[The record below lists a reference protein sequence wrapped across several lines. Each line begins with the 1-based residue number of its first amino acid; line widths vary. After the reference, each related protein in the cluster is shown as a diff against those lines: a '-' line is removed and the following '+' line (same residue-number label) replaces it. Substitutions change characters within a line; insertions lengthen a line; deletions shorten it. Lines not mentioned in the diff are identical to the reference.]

1 MTTSNETPYFAFK
14 GDRLVAEGA
23 PSQVALQLK
32 AEQGEERLRRGEIL
46 VFSGSDGRQID
57 LHLVGSEADAD
68 LRVRLAV
75 TDELVAAPEGVA
87 GAIDTDPPKRGRGRP
102 RLGVVGREIT
112 LLPRHWEW
120 LDRQRGGA
128 SATLR
133 RLVDAERKATVT
145 QDEQRLSQDRT
156 NRFLSAMAGDLAGC
170 EDATRARY
178 AGDRAG
184 FEVASVSW
192 CADIRRVAMQLA
204 DAAFG

>member
-23 PSQVALQLK
+23 PSQVGLQLK

-57 LHLVGSEADAD
+57 LHLVGSDADAD

-75 TDELVAAPEGVA
+75 TDEFVAAPEGFA

-133 RLVDAERKATVT
+133 RLVDAERKATVS

-156 NRFLSAMAGDLAGC
+156 NRFLSAMAGDLAGF
-170 EDATRARY
+170 EDATRALY

-184 FEVASVSW
+184 FEAASASW
-192 CADIRRVAMQLA
+192 CADLRRVAMQLA

>member
-1 MTTSNETPYFAFK
+1 
-14 GDRLVAEGA
+14 
-23 PSQVALQLK
+23 
-32 AEQGEERLRRGEIL
+32 
-46 VFSGSDGRQID
+46 
-57 LHLVGSEADAD
+57 
-68 LRVRLAV
+68 
-75 TDELVAAPEGVA
+75 
-87 GAIDTDPPKRGRGRP
+87 
-102 RLGVVGREIT
+102 VVGREIT

-156 NRFLSAMAGDLAGC
+156 NRFLSAMAGDLAGF
-170 EDATRARY
+170 EDATRALY